1 MKLKSLSILT
11 VLLVFFLI
19 RVYGVESK
27 IEEYIFS
34 LEGKTLKD
42 ISQDEIYSLL
52 KQDGVVLL
60 RGLDI
65 SQEDFIEFSDRFSDS
80 FIPYIGGAIRPIVNG
95 NPTVSILTEKD
106 GREPVYFHG
115 EQYYQKVRPTTFWMY
130 CLTPPA
136 DGGGRTLLCD
146 GRALYYHMSSQV
158 RVLFENNKLKY
169 SRGIPF
175 PKWKNIYNVCSREE
189 LENCLHIL
197 GVSYQF
203 DKDSNVALEYVDG
216 AIHQDHWGEEPTF
229 INSALVILEDMKDKY
244 PQEGSI
250 DYVAVHFENGEKIP
264 DWALNEIKLLIEQF
278 KIPISWEKNDFLIF
292 DNTRVLHAREGFNK
306 EIRREILTRFS
317 IHEN

>member
-11 VLLVFFLI
+11 VLITLFLTKI
-19 RVYGVESK
+19 FGVESR
-27 IEEYIFS
+27 IEDYIFF

-42 ISQDEIYSLL
+42 VSRDQIYDLL
-52 KQDGVVLL
+52 KQEGIVLL

-65 SQEDFIEFSDRFSDS
+65 SKEDFIEFSDQFSDS

-130 CLTPPA
+130 CLTPPV
-136 DGGGRTLLCD
+136 DGSGRTLLCD
-146 GRALYYHMSSQV
+146 GRALYYHLSPQTRM
-158 RVLFENNKLKY
+158 LFENNKLKY

-175 PKWKNIYNVCSREE
+175 PKWKDVYNVCSREE
-189 LENCLHIL
+189 LENCLNIL
-197 GVSYQF
+197 EVSYQF
-203 DKDSNVALEYVDG
+203 DKDSNLALEYVDS

-244 PQEGSI
+244 PKEGSI
-250 DYVAVHFENGEKIP
+250 DYVAAHFENGEKIP
-264 DWALNEIKLLIEQF
+264 GWALNEIKLLIDQF

-292 DNTRVLHAREGFNK
+292 DNTRVLHAREGFNMG
-306 EIRREILTRFS
+306 IRREILTRFS
-317 IHEN
+317 IREN